1 MEKDNIN
8 QKSGIKSQEEQSLL
22 ERLWEK
28 ALWSTRYV
36 VVLAVFF
43 SVLAAISLFIL
54 GSYEILH
61 SIVELNPL
69 TNDKT
74 PEGEV
79 INGDHSFML
88 LKLITAI
95 DLYLIGIVMLIFG
108 FGIYELFIS
117 KIDIARA
124 DEGVTILEIENLD
137 ELKNKIIKVIIM
149 VLIVSFFERILKMS
163 MAYDEPLE
171 MLYFALSIF
180 FLSLGVYFLKKHN

>member
-1 MEKDNIN
+1 MEKDNLN
-8 QKSGIKSQEEQSLL
+8 QEAGIKSQDEQSLF

-28 ALWSTRYV
+28 ALWNTRYV

-43 SVLAAISLFIL
+43 SVLAAIALFVL
-54 GSYEILH
+54 GSYEIYH
-61 SIVELNPL
+61 AIVYDNPL
-69 TNDKT
+69 TN
-74 PEGEV
+74 EF
-79 INGDHSFML
+79 NGDHTKML

-95 DLYLIGIVMLIFG
+95 DLYLIGVVLLIFG

-149 VLIVSFFERILKMS
+149 VLIVSFFERILKIS
-163 MAYDEPLE
+163 QSYTEPIQ
-171 MLYFALSIF
+171 MLYFAISVF
-180 FLSLGVYFLKKHN
+180 ALSLGVYFMRKNK

>member
-1 MEKDNIN
+1 MEKDNLN
-8 QKSGIKSQEEQSLL
+8 QEVGIKSVDEQGKL
-22 ERLWEK
+22 EKYWELS
-28 ALWSTRYV
+28 LWSTRFV

-43 SVLAAISLFIL
+43 SVLAAIVLFVL

-61 SIVELNPL
+61 AIVEKNPL
-69 TNDKT
+69 TNLEFKC
-74 PEGEV
+74 
-79 INGDHSFML
+79 NHSEML
-88 LKLITAI
+88 LELITAI
-95 DLYLIGIVMLIFG
+95 DLYLIGVVLLIFG

-149 VLIVSFFERILKMS
+149 VLIVSFFESILKMS
-163 MAYDEPLE
+163 ISYDEPLE

-180 FLSLGVYFLKKHN
+180 SLSLGVYFIKKHN

>member
-1 MEKDNIN
+1 MEKDNLN
-8 QKSGIKSQEEQSLL
+8 QESGIKTQEEQSLF

-43 SVLAAISLFIL
+43 SVLAAIVLFVL

-61 SIVELNPL
+61 AVVEKNPL
-69 TNDKT
+69 TN
-74 PEGEV
+74 PEYEG
-79 INGDHSFML
+79 NHSEML
-88 LKLITAI
+88 LELITAI
-95 DLYLIGIVMLIFG
+95 DLYLIGVVLLIFG

-149 VLIVSFFERILKMS
+149 VLIVSFFESVLKMS
-163 MAYDEPLE
+163 MEYDEPLE

-180 FLSLGVYFLKKHN
+180 SLSLGVYFIKKHN